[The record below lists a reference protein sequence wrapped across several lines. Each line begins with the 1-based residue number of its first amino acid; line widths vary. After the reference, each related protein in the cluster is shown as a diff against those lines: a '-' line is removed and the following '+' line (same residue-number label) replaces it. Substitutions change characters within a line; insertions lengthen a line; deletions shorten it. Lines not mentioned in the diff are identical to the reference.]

1 VPASGIGTHWL
12 SWQISFSPQAAPDPH
27 ELPGASQL
35 EATQTSPLWQ
45 SDATVQE
52 PPAALPPE
60 QAASSSNAPA
70 AAIESTSLMQPSTMA
85 AIVARTG

>member
-1 VPASGIGTHWL
+1 
-12 SWQISFSPQAAPDPH
+12 
-27 ELPGASQL
+27 
-35 EATQTSPLWQ
+35 
-45 SDATVQE
+45 
-52 PPAALPPE
+52 LPPE